1 MLLNNQWIT
10 EDIKEESKK
19 CLDTNENKS
28 TTIQNLQNTAETV
41 TRGKFMAIQT
51 FLWKQIS
58 YKQTLTLQVKQLE
71 KEEQTQSLQKE
82 RNRKYQNRNK

>member
-28 TTIQNLQNTAETV
+28 TTIQNL
-41 TRGKFMAIQT
+41 
-51 FLWKQIS
+51 
-58 YKQTLTLQVKQLE
+58 
-71 KEEQTQSLQKE
+71 
-82 RNRKYQNRNK
+82 